1 MDMRW
6 SLKELYSSFD
16 SKEFREDLENLDKL
30 IANINESA
38 RYLTDNKDN
47 FKQTDMVKTLEDKL
61 HNDLDVDDVLERL
74 HSFAGLTNST
84 DVENAD
90 SIKYLQILDDKI
102 VKMTDANIKFNK
114 WIGSLPDLDQLINK
128 SNFLKEHA
136 YHLHEIA
143 KKKDYLLSDEL
154 ELMYAKLQ
162 QTGSS
167 AWVRLQSNIIS
178 TLMVDIEENGETH
191 QEPLPVVR
199 NMAYDNNADLRKKAY
214 EAELKSYKQV
224 DQVIAA
230 SLNSIKG
237 EVITMCQQRGYKSPL
252 EMTLLNS
259 RMEESTLNAM
269 LEAIKEALPE
279 FRKYLQRKAELL
291 GHKNGLPFYDLFAP
305 MGQADMTYT
314 YEEAKD
320 FIVKNFAKFSQ
331 KLSDFAKHAFE
342 NKWIDAEPR
351 KGKRGGAFC
360 SSIHSLGQSRI
371 LSNFTGSFSDVST
384 LAHELGHGYHS
395 HVLNS
400 QTSLNAGYPMPL
412 AETASIFCETII
424 NNSVLEGASP
434 EQIFT
439 LLEGRISDSTQ
450 TIVDIYSR
458 FLFESTLFEK
468 RKEFDLTV
476 DQLKDAM
483 IQAQKEAYGD
493 GLDSNFMHPY
503 MWACKP
509 HYYYVEANYY
519 NFPYAF
525 GQLFALGLYA
535 EYQKR
540 GKSFLEDYDKLLEA
554 TGKNDISDVTKL
566 MGIDVNSIDFWRASL
581 KVIVDDIHK
590 FLEVSEK

>member
-1 MDMRW
+1 MEMRW
-6 SLKELYSSFD
+6 SLNELYESFD
-16 SKEFREDLENLDKL
+16 SKEYKDDLDKL
-30 IANINESA
+30 DLLISKINNHA
-38 RYLTDNKDN
+38 KYLTDNMEKFDQDD
-47 FKQTDMVKTLEDKL
+47 KVKVLEDKL
-61 HNDLDVDDVLERL
+61 QNDLEVDDVLERL

-84 DVENAD
+84 DVENAE
-90 SIKYLQILDDKI
+90 SIKYLQVLDDKF
-102 VKMTDANIKFNK
+102 VKMTDANVKFNK
-114 WIGSLPDLDQLINK
+114 WICSISDLDQLIQK
-128 SNFLKEHA
+128 SDFLKEHS

-162 QTGSS
+162 QSGSS

-178 TLMVDIEENGETH
+178 TLMVDLEEDGKIR
-191 QEPLPVVR
+191 QEPLPVIR
-199 NMAYDNNADLRKKAY
+199 NMAYDKNADLRKKAY
-214 EAELKSYKQV
+214 EAELESYKKV

-230 SLNSIKG
+230 SLNAIKG

-269 LEAIKEALPE
+269 LEAIRESLPE
-279 FRKYLQRKAELL
+279 FRKYLKRKAELL

-305 MGQADMTYT
+305 MGQADMTYS

-331 KLSDFAKHAFE
+331 KLSDFANHAFK
-342 NKWIDAEPR
+342 NNWIDAEPR

-400 QTSLNAGYPMPL
+400 QTSLNSGYPMPL

-424 NNSVLEGASP
+424 NNSVLENASP
-434 EQIFT
+434 EQTYT

-458 FLFESTLFEK
+458 FLFESALFEK
-468 RKEFDLTV
+468 RKDFDLTV
-476 DQLKDAM
+476 EELKNTM
-483 IQAQKEAYGD
+483 LQAQKEAYGD
-493 GLDSNFMHPY
+493 GLDNNYMHPY

-509 HYYYVEANYY
+509 HYYYVEANFY

-540 GKSFLEDYDKLLEA
+540 GQSFLEDYDKLLEA

-566 MGIDVNSIDFWRASL
+566 MGIDVNSVEFWRSSL
-581 KVIVDDIHK
+581 QVIIDDIHK